1 MRVLILAAGQSRR
14 FKEAGYAIP
23 KPFLPIEWRGRI
35 ACMLDHVVS
44 TIPVGFNIVIAA
56 PRGYVSYLHEQYR
69 EIEDSKGPADTALQA
84 LRTLNPPIA
93 TLIIDVDILNHT
105 NDLIKLSKLNHCA
118 VLVKRSANPAYS
130 YVDALGTFH
139 HIVEKQRISDYAV
152 QGAYFIPDHAMEE
165 TMKEMKR
172 AVEVEREPYMSHVF
186 DKLTLMKYS
195 IHTTYTPVDWGTP
208 NDLVLSGARICM

>member
-14 FKEAGYAIP
+14 FKEAGYATP
-23 KPFLPIEWRGRI
+23 KPFLQVEWRGRT
-35 ACMLDHVVS
+35 ASMLDHVIS
-44 TIPVGFNIVIAA
+44 TVPEGFHITIAA
-56 PRGYVSYLHEQYR
+56 PRGYVSFLHEQYR
-69 EIEDSKGPADTALQA
+69 EIEYSNGPADTARLA
-84 LRTLNPPIA
+84 LRLDPYVA

-139 HIVEKQRISDYAV
+139 HIAEKQRISDYAV

-165 TMKEMKR
+165 ALNVM
-172 AVEVEREPYMSHVF
+172 EVVTADTSEPFMSHVF
-186 DKLTLMKYS
+186 DRLTLVKYS
-195 IHTTYTPVDWGTP
+195 VHTTYTPVDWGTP
-208 NDLVLSGARICM
+208 NDLTLSGARICT